1 MNARHQI
8 SPRKV
13 KRYMETISFNDFAKV
28 EIRTGTIIRVED
40 FEKARKPAFRLWID
54 FGEFGIRKSSAQITA
69 YYDKDTLV
77 GKQIV
82 AVLNFAPRQVA
93 DFMSECLVLGAVE
106 ADGNVVLLQTERPT
120 SNGFLVF

>member
-1 MNARHQI
+1 
-8 SPRKV
+8 
-13 KRYMETISFNDFAKV
+13 METINFDDFAKV

-40 FEKARKPAFRLWID
+40 FEKARKPAFKLWID
-54 FGEFGIRKSSAQITA
+54 FGELGIRKSSAQITA
-69 YYDKDTLV
+69 YYDKETLV

-106 ADGNVVLLQTERPT
+106 ADGKVVLLQTERT
-120 SNGFLVF
+120 TNNGLLVH